1 MSLPRIPENLDP
13 AVEAFLRAVAARVN
27 TLPAIQ
33 QELERVGNIS
43 GDLVLRDGPN
53 GIVLGIPLAEEEEK
67 AKAPKPR
74 LLLAKA
80 TDMWRG
86 GTRQQVNTVACVWQ
100 RTAISVQIFSPLSV
114 DPNVRKGYIVP
125 FYWDEEGDA
134 TATGTW
140 GDGLIGDR
148 KMVNLLIEEVPE
160 VYPGWEVVIEAENQ
174 FMAFTGDV
182 LALNDR
188 HSGNVFDVFLPWDES
203 TNPPS
208 LRADIRDHPISLT
221 GYTGTAK
228 NVFATA
234 DDNEHFDES
243 EYNAPTASPPPN
255 ITPPYLVSTLIE
267 RTS

>member
-1 MSLPRIPENLDP
+1 MLNLPRIPEGLGTELTRYLHQVGALLETKVLGIQENKERLDNIRGP
-13 AVEAFLRAVAARVN
+13 AVLRN
-27 TLPAIQ
+27 T
-33 QELERVGNIS
+33 
-43 GDLVLRDGPN
+43 PN
-53 GIVLGIPLAEEEEK
+53 GIIIGKEERQEESDEGESL
-67 AKAPKPR
+67 
-74 LLLAKA
+74 LLLATA
-80 TDMWRG
+80 TGLWQG
-86 GTRQQVNTVACVWQ
+86 GTRKRKNTVPCKWHGQ
-100 RTAISVQIFSPLSV
+100 ELTVQIFSPLSV
-114 DPNVRKGYIVP
+114 DPNVRVGYVVP
-125 FYWDEEGDA
+125 FIFDENGDP
-134 TATGTW
+134 TATSTW

-148 KMVNLLIEEVPE
+148 KMVNLRIEEVPE